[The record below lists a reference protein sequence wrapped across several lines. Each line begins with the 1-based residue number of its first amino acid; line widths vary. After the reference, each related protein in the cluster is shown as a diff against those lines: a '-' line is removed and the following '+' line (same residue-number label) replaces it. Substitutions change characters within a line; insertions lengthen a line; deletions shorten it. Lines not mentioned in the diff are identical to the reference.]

1 MLPKWVYEL
10 AEKVL
15 LKSIEYPTVL
25 GNVYGDIVE
34 FYKDVLKDYGVHV
47 AIYRVEQEFVRKVL
61 PKTMNPD
68 KPRYILLARIGSG
81 DKVVQFNGHYDVV
94 APGEGWKITDPFKPK
109 KIGNKIYGRGST
121 DMKGGIAAFI
131 ATVSYL
137 ASTKEPLD
145 HVVEA
150 AIVPDEEIGGATG
163 TGYLVNNLGSK
174 PDWVIIAEP
183 SGLDNIWIG
192 HKGLIWAEVIV
203 KGKQAH
209 GSTPWLGVNAFE
221 KMVYVAK
228 YLIEEAKPV
237 IESRKSRYVY
247 DMPES
252 SKATINLGGKLTA
265 PGSINIVP
273 GQVSFSIDRRVIVE
287 ENIGDAEKELLM
299 YIKQAASYAKTEVEV
314 NIVARS
320 EPALTDP
327 ESTLT
332 RTLEDKIHSILGL
345 KARKIVCTGGLDL
358 HYYTSKGIQAVAY
371 GPGNASLAHKVD
383 EYIDVDS
390 MYKAIN
396 VYVEFAKIKP
406 G

>member
-15 LKSIEYPTVL
+15 LKSLEYPTVL
-25 GNVYGDIVE
+25 GNAYRDITE

-47 AIYRVEQEFVRKVL
+47 TIYRVEQEFVRKTL

-109 KIGNKIYGRGST
+109 KIDNKIYGRGST

-131 ATVSYL
+131 ATLSYL

-192 HKGLIWAEVIV
+192 HKGLVWAEVIV

-228 YLIEEAKPV
+228 YLIEEVKPV
-237 IESRKSRYVY
+237 IESRKSKYVY

-252 SKATINLGGKLTA
+252 NKATINLGGKLTA

-287 ENIGDAEKELLM
+287 ENIDDVEKELLM
-299 YIKQAASYAKTEVEV
+299 YVKQAASYAKTEVEV

-327 ESTLT
+327 ESTLV
-332 RTLEDKIHSILGL
+332 RTLENKVHGILGL
-345 KARKIVCTGGLDL
+345 KTKKIVCTGGLDL

-390 MYKAIN
+390 IYKAIN
-396 VYVEFAKIKP
+396 VYVEFAKTKP
-406 G
+406 E